1 MQKHKQAKLLKRI
14 PSFYFILNLPKR
26 EDVTSSLFILS
37 FFFFIYREIFVMRS
51 LDKKY
56 GASSNG
62 LITIPSFPF

>member
-14 PSFYFILNLPKR
+14 PSFYFILNSPKR
-26 EDVTSSLFILS
+26 EDVTSSLFTV
-37 FFFFIYREIFVMRS
+37 FFIYREIFVMRS

>member
-14 PSFYFILNLPKR
+14 PSFYCILNSPKR
-26 EDVTSSLFILS
+26 EDVTSSLFTV
-37 FFFFIYREIFVMRS
+37 FFLFIYREIFVMRS

>member
-14 PSFYFILNLPKR
+14 PSFYFILNSPTR
-26 EDVTSSLFILS
+26 EDVTSSHFTV
-37 FFFFIYREIFVMRS
+37 FFLFIYREIFVMRS

>member
-14 PSFYFILNLPKR
+14 LSFYFILNSPKR
-26 EDVTSSLFILS
+26 EDVTSSLFTV
-37 FFFFIYREIFVMRS
+37 FFLFIYREIFVMRS

>member
-14 PSFYFILNLPKR
+14 PSFYFILNSPKR
-26 EDVTSSLFILS
+26 EDVTSSLFTV
-37 FFFFIYREIFVMRS
+37 FFLFIYREIFVMRS